1 MKPPQPALPH
11 RPTVPRPRRPGERD
25 GEKPTVPPW
34 LFPPPSST
42 PSSSSDNGST
52 GKSPNLGGPRSPP
65 PGGGGGWR
73 GGTRPSSPF
82 SPALGFGA
90 APLAKGVP
98 GKEPGLGPPAF
109 AAPPKAVIP
118 PIQSGCWLRPPPRT
132 RLCRRASAGKRLAG
146 GVVSKGKT
154 PPKCIRPSLWP
165 AVNPGKPPPFTPP
178 PPKSWVTALCVGE
191 QLLR

>member
-65 PGGGGGWR
+65 PGGGGWR

-118 PIQSGCWLRPPPRT
+118 PIQSGCWLRPPPTPGFAAGLLQGRDW
-132 RLCRRASAGKRLAG
+132 RGGWSAKVR
-146 GVVSKGKT
+146 
-154 PPKCIRPSLWP
+154 PPPNALDLRSGLLLPQANPPLLP
-165 AVNPGKPPPFTPP
+165 PHPPNPG
-178 PPKSWVTALCVGE
+178 
-191 QLLR
+191 